1 MADAFPNKEQEDT
14 DAKIDKSVKNILE
27 SVEKHWGTDTIVE
40 EDKVLE
46 SVDKYWGTT
55 DEKDA
60 FSGDRKYINSLPQDY
75 KDKVLRYLDIFRDNP
90 EIITEYL
97 QTLKQFGSEKNAKKA
112 GATNVLFYPNK
123 VLAHINK
130 NPEKFSEET
139 FTRWFTYINPLQG
152 KNIYDI
158 AYREDKEG
166 KKIQKEYY
174 GKTST
179 KIISGLGETG
189 YDTIRSIST
198 AIGKIVD
205 AVGPENAKS
214 AVEYIESNL
223 PRADEVTY
231 PNKTKPWDQDS
242 AIQDIIKELSQF
254 GVDIALGGA
263 LIKLILGPAKFLPP
277 GKVKQITDF
286 CN

>member
-14 DAKIDKSVKNILE
+14 DAKIDKSVKNILD
-27 SVEKHWGTDTIVE
+27 SVNKYWTDDTVVE

-46 SVDKYWGTT
+46 SVSKYWGTEEDT
-55 DEKDA
+55 
-60 FSGDRKYINSLPQDY
+60 FSGDRKYINSLPTDY

-97 QTLKQFGSEKNAKKA
+97 QTLKQFGSEKKAKEA

-179 KIISGLGETG
+179 KIISGLAETG
-189 YDTIRSIST
+189 YDTIR
-198 AIGKIVD
+198 AIATTIG
-205 AVGPENAKS
+205 
-214 AVEYIESNL
+214 
-223 PRADEVTY
+223 
-231 PNKTKPWDQDS
+231 
-242 AIQDIIKELSQF
+242 
-254 GVDIALGGA
+254 
-263 LIKLILGPAKFLPP
+263 
-277 GKVKQITDF
+277 
-286 CN
+286 